1 MIKPLIAGNWK
12 MHKTVPEALAY
23 VERLKG
29 LLPEAADRRVVI
41 APPFTALHAVAR
53 ETKGSTI
60 RVAAQNLHWEE
71 KGAYTGEVS
80 AGMLVDCGCD
90 YVIVGHSERRI
101 LFGET
106 DAGINRKVRASLAA
120 RLTPIF
126 CIGETLE
133 ARESGETFRVI
144 ESQLKEGLKNL
155 AVDDIRR
162 AVIAYEPVWAI
173 GTGKTATPEQA
184 QDVHRFIR
192 SLIETS
198 YAADVADGLAI
209 LYGGSVH
216 PGNIDAL
223 MAQRDVNGVLVGGAS
238 LEVES
243 FARIIHF
250 K

>member
-1 MIKPLIAGNWK
+1 

-29 LLPEAADRRVVI
+29 LLPEATDRRVVI

-53 ETKGSTI
+53 ETTGSTI

-106 DAGINRKVRASLAA
+106 DAGIHRKVRASLASG
-120 RLTPIF
+120 LIPIF

-144 ESQLKEGLKNL
+144 EGQLKEGLKNL
-155 AVDDIRR
+155 SVDDIRR
-162 AVIAYEPVWAI
+162 TVIAYEPVWAI
-173 GTGKTATPEQA
+173 GTGKTASPEQA
-184 QDVHRFIR
+184 QEVHAFIR
-192 SLIETS
+192 SLMETS
-198 YAADVADGLAI
+198 YGEDVAHDLAV